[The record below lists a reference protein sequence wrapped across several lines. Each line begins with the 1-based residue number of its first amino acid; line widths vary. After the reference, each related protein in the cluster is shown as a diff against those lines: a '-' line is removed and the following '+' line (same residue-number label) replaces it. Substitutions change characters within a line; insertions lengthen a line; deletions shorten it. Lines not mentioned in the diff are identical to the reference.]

1 MEDPMKDAWNEV
13 ADGFADLGR
22 TMKERYQ
29 GDERPSPGAEANAA
43 GEALRDAFE
52 RFVNAGRDVGLRAVD
67 VLRDDDVKAQAKH
80 AATSL
85 NDALSATVDLIGRE
99 VGSLFRRPDAPIDV
113 PVEPEVEAAA
123 AIAAE
128 PDAAVDGQDDTA
140 PADGGPAP
148 S

>member
-1 MEDPMKDAWNEV
+1 M
-13 ADGFADLGR
+13 
-22 TMKERYQ
+22 
-29 GDERPSPGAEANAA
+29 
-43 GEALRDAFE
+43 RDAFE
-52 RFVNAGRDVGLRAVD
+52 RFVDAGRDVGLRAVD

-113 PVEPEVEAAA
+113 PVEPTSRPSWAG
-123 AIAAE
+123 
-128 PDAAVDGQDDTA
+128 PDDAAPD
-140 PADGGPAP
+140 DGGPAP

>member
-1 MEDPMKDAWNEV
+1 M
-13 ADGFADLGR
+13 
-22 TMKERYQ
+22 
-29 GDERPSPGAEANAA
+29 
-43 GEALRDAFE
+43 RDAFE

-67 VLRDDDVKAQAKH
+67 VLRDDDVKTQAKH

-113 PVEPEVEAAA
+113 PVGEAELGGPNPT
-123 AIAAE
+123 E
-128 PDAAVDGQDDTA
+128 PDED
-140 PADGGPAP
+140 GPAP